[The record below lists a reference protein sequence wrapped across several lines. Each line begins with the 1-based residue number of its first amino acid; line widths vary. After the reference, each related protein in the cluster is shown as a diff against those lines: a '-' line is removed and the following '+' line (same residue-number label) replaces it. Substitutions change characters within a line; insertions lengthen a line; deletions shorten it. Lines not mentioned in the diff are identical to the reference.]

1 VYVAAFA
8 WSWGPLGW
16 LVPSEIQTLETR
28 PAGMSAAVSV
38 NFLFSFIIGQCFL
51 SMLCA
56 MEFGTFFFFGVSRA
70 RPATWRFPASSPVCR
85 GPCPP
90 SPS

>member
-1 VYVAAFA
+1 MGDGTCALPLAAAQRVRTCALAGFA

-28 PAGMSAAVSV
+28 SAGMTMAVSI
-38 NFLFSFIIGQCFL
+38 NFLFSFVIGQAFL

-56 MEFGTFFFFGVSRA
+56 ME
-70 RPATWRFPASSPVCR
+70 W
-85 GPCPP
+85 
-90 SPS
+90 